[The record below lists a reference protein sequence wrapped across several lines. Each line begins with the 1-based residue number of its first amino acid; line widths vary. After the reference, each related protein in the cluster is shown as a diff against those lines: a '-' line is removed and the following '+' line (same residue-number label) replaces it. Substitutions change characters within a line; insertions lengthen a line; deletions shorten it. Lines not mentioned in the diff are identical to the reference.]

1 MAYAEFLWI
10 IKKSRG
16 RKIYFEMV
24 YSAVCARKKKK
35 KIFLEKLLLIN
46 IRSQFLALS

>member
-24 YSAVCARKKKK
+24 YSAVCARKKK
-35 KIFLEKLLLIN
+35 IFLEKLLLIN